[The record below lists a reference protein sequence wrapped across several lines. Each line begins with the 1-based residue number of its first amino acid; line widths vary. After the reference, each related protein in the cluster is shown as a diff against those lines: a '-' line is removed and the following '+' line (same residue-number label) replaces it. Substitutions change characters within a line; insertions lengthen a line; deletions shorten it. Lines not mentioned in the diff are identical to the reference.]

1 MSMLDQANRNS
12 INLESTQRMV
22 DQGVAMTRMD
32 FSPAYIDAVFA
43 QWYSLG
49 KISMKRLTKMT
60 PDPIDFGLATGRPS
74 EHTLLKWR
82 TDHFL
87 ERAARLDEEVTRQLS
102 ERLIAEKVQMLNA
115 HAAIASEMQMMAL
128 AYLRASPDKLNSN
141 TALRL
146 LVEGVRIE
154 RESRGIPRTLEKMSE
169 KSDEDLLA
177 QIEDMLLRAP
187 ATMEPLED
195 ED

>member
-1 MSMLDQANRNS
+1 
-12 INLESTQRMV
+12 MV
-22 DQGVAMTRMD
+22 A
-32 FSPAYIDAVFA
+32 
-43 QWYSLG
+43 
-49 KISMKRLTKMT
+49 K
-60 PDPIDFGLATGRPS
+60 
-74 EHTLLKWR
+74 
-82 TDHFL
+82 
-87 ERAARLDEEVTRQLS
+87 LDEEVSRQLS

-115 HAAIASEMQMMAL
+115 HAAVASEMQNMAL
-128 AYLRASPDKLNSN
+128 TYLRGNPEKLNSN

-177 QIEDMLLRAP
+177 QIEDMLVRAP
-187 ATMEPLED
+187 ASMEPLED